1 MCVGGQVD
9 GRKEGWMKCGG
20 EMLNEVEGG
29 KVLNQKVKKIKLSL
43 LSVPSPGVH
52 SRMFSTI

>member
-1 MCVGGQVD
+1 MD

-29 KVLNQKVKKIKLSL
+29 KVLNQKVKKIKVCL
-43 LSVPSPGVH
+43 VVC
-52 SRMFSTI
+52 

>member
-1 MCVGGQVD
+1 MD
-9 GRKEGWMKCGG
+9 GWKEGWMKCGG

-43 LSVPSPGVH
+43 LSVPSAGVH